1 MPADPMEWITAPL
14 AFLALIMSVLSLWY
28 TSLKG
33 PDIVLCEKPSFILEE
48 IPREAFDHYLPHKL
62 SSEARLLL
70 VNNGTVSGVLR
81 LNISFEP
88 TIELKPFFDKAT
100 FSFTVGAGHHEGTMP
115 PISISEKESCMIA
128 IRLSVGLV
136 NWKKYFAH
144 DPVTKDEI
152 HNILRKADWENKQ
165 RFDDFSAV
173 LKPGMHIG
181 KVNIRSN
188 QTARTG
194 LSGTKMVQ
202 RSLAHGLNIGVVT
215 EDLIRNFRV
224 SRTKWD
230 TIDPNAI
237 LTELHAIHDHF
248 DRQLREPVEQNVKIL
263 MGVRDIGSLQT
274 DLFQAIKNRCI
285 GYDSI
290 AAILDFIMH
299 SSGLDSR
306 LTEYDTKTSEWNR
319 RFRLYKEN
327 PSNNLEEALLNE
339 KASLEKESLAIDVE
353 ILQMM
358 QILKDCYLP
367 SA

>member
-1 MPADPMEWITAPL
+1 MSADPLEWITAPL
-14 AFLALIMSVLSLWY
+14 AFLALIISVLSLWY
-28 TSLKG
+28 SSLKG
-33 PDIVLCEKPSFILEE
+33 PDIVLCEKPCFVLEE
-48 IPREAFDHYLPHKL
+48 IPREAFDHYIPHTL

-81 LNISFEP
+81 LNISFQP

-100 FSFTVGAGHHEGTMP
+100 FSFTLGVGHHEGTMP

-128 IRLSVGLV
+128 IRLSVEFV

-173 LKPGMHIG
+173 LKLGMHIG
-181 KVNIRSN
+181 KVNIRPN

-194 LSGTKMVQ
+194 LSGKIKMVQ
-202 RSLAHGLNIGVVT
+202 RSLAADLSVGVVT
-215 EDLIRNFRV
+215 EDLIRNFRL
-224 SRTKWD
+224 SGTKWD

-237 LTELHAIHDHF
+237 LTELHEIHDHF
-248 DRQLREPVEQNVKIL
+248 DRLLREPLERNSRIL
-263 MGVRDIGSLQT
+263 GGLEMSSLQT
-274 DLFQAIKNRCI
+274 DLFQAMKNQCT
-285 GYDSI
+285 GYHNR
-290 AAILDFIMH
+290 AAIVDFIMH

-319 RFRLYKEN
+319 RFSLYKEN

-353 ILQMM
+353 ILHMM